1 MQVVEASCISRMF
14 FLPQKLDPTR
24 GSLFRDIKLS
34 KDVSRRWDVDAVV
47 DTTHLL
53 ANQLPTRC
61 IYYKERF
68 NGNKTGVHQKDFGDA
83 PGIYKTYTR
92 HCRSLKN
99 NSACVPL
106 LTRDDKWT
114 DSNLSKVETLPKT
127 QQISHNVATTPR
139 TGPRSKT
146 RLSAVAVHVQTYSVM
161 NARIWHTVTYGF
173 KLVDHAGVRTRR
185 IPTQHTELW
194 QKCVI

>member
-1 MQVVEASCISRMF
+1 MGRSNRWIPVVKDAGGRS
-14 FLPQKLDPTR
+14 KLHVQNVFPTSEVR
-24 GSLFRDIKLS
+24 PYKRKSLSWYQAI

-53 ANQLPTRC
+53 ANQLTTRC
-61 IYYKERF
+61 IYYKEKF

-127 QQISHNVATTPR
+127 QQVSHNVATTPR

-161 NARIWHTVTYGF
+161 NARIWHTVW
-173 KLVDHAGVRTRR
+173 
-185 IPTQHTELW
+185 PTVSNW
-194 QKCVI
+194 